1 MEDAADQCVET
12 LLVSQSNLGLQQ
24 CLTNELGD
32 QSYNSLITKHFSKNP
47 KKNDFKAFHKCLSEF
62 KINTAV
68 AHSKQYNESNSCPE
82 GYLLK
87 NDTCQFDKSK
97 KKNSKQQ
104 NEKILSDEE
113 AYGSNKFYANM
124 WLKTMDEISSLLLE
138 SQINN
143 KQKYLNI
150 VSNAISIFR
159 RMEKATPDQQRS
171 TGKQMVE
178 VINLLEK
185 NFKAHKNVEKYK
197 DVLMKISGIMTSGR
211 PPADIFI
218 ANKVYD
224 CKSYSKPFF
233 THHVT
238 DLSKIKKILAW
249 GSVRTG
255 GRATDSLKSHTYMV
269 IKKVGSEVLIHV
281 PTDSY
286 LIGYEASRLYEFRD
300 TVHHTLHFQASCE
313 IAYRFG
319 HLDIIEPSLQ
329 ENIGTLVIQEIQHKS
344 KIVPIR
350 PPIFI
355 KGGTLV
361 AITKGVPISGWW
373 DFGLSNKN
381 NNNQL
386 PKRLLTYKGNIEEES
401 FRFADCPYDYFVKDL
416 KKAYYKKIKKK
427 RCGPKEIKKNN

>member
-1 MEDAADQCVET
+1 MEDAADQCIET

-47 KKNDFKAFHKCLSEF
+47 KKNDFKAFHKCLSEL
-62 KINTAV
+62 KTNTAV
-68 AHSKQYNESNSCPE
+68 ANSKQYNEFNSCPE

-238 DLSKIKKILAW
+238 DLSKIKKIL
-249 GSVRTG
+249 V
-255 GRATDSLKSHTYMV
+255 
-269 IKKVGSEVLIHV
+269 
-281 PTDSY
+281 
-286 LIGYEASRLYEFRD
+286 
-300 TVHHTLHFQASCE
+300 
-313 IAYRFG
+313 
-319 HLDIIEPSLQ
+319 
-329 ENIGTLVIQEIQHKS
+329 
-344 KIVPIR
+344 
-350 PPIFI
+350 
-355 KGGTLV
+355 
-361 AITKGVPISGWW
+361 
-373 DFGLSNKN
+373 
-381 NNNQL
+381 
-386 PKRLLTYKGNIEEES
+386 
-401 FRFADCPYDYFVKDL
+401 
-416 KKAYYKKIKKK
+416 
-427 RCGPKEIKKNN
+427 

>member
-47 KKNDFKAFHKCLSEF
+47 KKNDFKAFHKCLSEL

-68 AHSKQYNESNSCPE
+68 ANSKQYNEFNSCPE

-344 KIVPIR
+344 KIMP
-350 PPIFI
+350 
-355 KGGTLV
+355 L
-361 AITKGVPISGWW
+361 
-373 DFGLSNKN
+373 GL
-381 NNNQL
+381 
-386 PKRLLTYKGNIEEES
+386 
-401 FRFADCPYDYFVKDL
+401 
-416 KKAYYKKIKKK
+416 
-427 RCGPKEIKKNN
+427 